1 MPPWSG
7 QGCCCRRSAR
17 LGVVK
22 RLSSE
27 LLGFAPGTRVLIVNC
42 HDFGRHEAIDAAVI
56 ESIDNG
62 HRALLQPD
70 GPMPRGSGRD
80 AVAPRTPTHLFRHP
94 PHAHPRLAWAP
105 AGVRSPPRPTWPRCS
120 TPTPTSSAS
129 TRRTIAPLSSP
140 RLTPTDV
147 ERELRPGRRRGPGR
161 RGWNP
166 LTSFAGVAAP
176 LPELT
181 ARPHW
186 DLPRRAGARSDRRS
200 HPTAHRPVIWST
212 SSTPTQCTRDRSA
225 VERRIGGATV
235 GLLATEYG
243 IHRTTVMRH
252 LQ

>member
-7 QGCCCRRSAR
+7 QRCCCRRSAR

-70 GPMPRGSGRD
+70 SPMPRGSGRD
-80 AVAPRTPTHLFRHP
+80 AVAPRTPTQLFRHP

-181 ARPHW
+181 ARPRW
-186 DLPRRAGARSDRRS
+186 DLPRRAGPDQTVVLTPL
-200 HPTAHRPVIWST
+200 PTDQLSGRQVQHRLNAPEI
-212 SSTPTQCTRDRSA
+212 A
-225 VERRIGGATV
+225 ALVERRIGGATV